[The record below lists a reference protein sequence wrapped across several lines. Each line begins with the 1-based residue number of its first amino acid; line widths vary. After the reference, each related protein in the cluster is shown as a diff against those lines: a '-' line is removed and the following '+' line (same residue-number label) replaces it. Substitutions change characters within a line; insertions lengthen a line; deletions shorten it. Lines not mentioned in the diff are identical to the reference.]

1 MKRAQG
7 ERSRGSRP
15 GRGLSLDRI
24 VTATLELVD
33 EQGIGAATMRAV
45 SSRLEVRS
53 MSLYRY
59 VQDRDELFDAVV
71 ERIVSE
77 LADDPEVQPRPV
89 DGWRP
94 YLAGMAH
101 GVRRYARAHPHAF
114 PLVATRPPAAPWV
127 NPPLRSLRW
136 VEAMLRG
143 LAGEGFSDEQVLFTY
158 RTFNGF
164 LLGYL
169 LLETSAMTLR
179 DPKPGDG
186 SFTATDTVPAMAAS
200 PPGRRRR
207 SGSRRPEPGPLRRA
221 AGGGGGCRRPREL
234 IDPADKIDAGRFP
247 TVYRLA
253 TGLAEDRWEEEFE
266 TGLEHMLDRIAMLVD
281 GGPRRPSGAEVTP
294 VSRGAL
300 RRRRCLAVRAA
311 VCPARGPVWP
321 PVPAAALPEVR
332 ADLAASASAAGR
344 RHGRAHET
352 TGPLGHTAAEVRP
365 AAAGL
370 CGTVPGVSWARR
382 ERPPRKVDIVSFHV
396 SLR

>member
-1 MKRAQG
+1 VIRVQG
-7 ERSRGSRP
+7 GHGRRSRP

-45 SSRLEVRS
+45 SSRLGVRS

-71 ERIVSE
+71 ERIVNE
-77 LADDPEVQPRPV
+77 LADDPEVQLRPV

-136 VEAMLRG
+136 VEAMLTG
-143 LAGEGFSDEQVLFTY
+143 LVREGFSDEQVLFTY
-158 RTFNGF
+158 RTFNSF

-186 SFTATDTVPAMAAS
+186 SFTGSDTIS
-200 PPGRRRR
+200 DDGG
-207 SGSRRPEPGPLRRA
+207 GSAGQAA
-221 AGGGGGCRRPREL
+221 AGPVIGGLSPVRSAEQREALQDAGSPREL
-234 IDPADKIDAGRFP
+234 LDPADGIDARRFP
-247 TVYRLA
+247 TVHRLA
-253 TGLAEDRWEEEFE
+253 TGLAQDRWDGEFE
-266 TGLEHMLDRIAMLVD
+266 TGLEDMLDRIAVFVAGD
-281 GGPRRPSGAEVTP
+281 PDA
-294 VSRGAL
+294 SR
-300 RRRRCLAVRAA
+300 
-311 VCPARGPVWP
+311 
-321 PVPAAALPEVR
+321 
-332 ADLAASASAAGR
+332 D
-344 RHGRAHET
+344 
-352 TGPLGHTAAEVRP
+352 
-365 AAAGL
+365 
-370 CGTVPGVSWARR
+370 
-382 ERPPRKVDIVSFHV
+382 
-396 SLR
+396 

>member
-1 MKRAQG
+1 VIRAQG
-7 ERSRGSRP
+7 GHGRRSRP

-24 VTATLELVD
+24 VTVTLELMD

-45 SSRLEVRS
+45 SSRLGVRS

-71 ERIVSE
+71 ERIVNE
-77 LADDPEVQPRPV
+77 LADDPEVQLRPV

-136 VEAMLRG
+136 VEAMLTG
-143 LAGEGFSDEQVLFTY
+143 LAREGFSDEQVLFTY

-186 SFTATDTVPAMAAS
+186 SFTGTDTTSNDDLGSAGQAAANPVIGGLSPA
-200 PPGRRRR
+200 R
-207 SGSRRPEPGPLRRA
+207 SAEQREALQDADSA
-221 AGGGGGCRRPREL
+221 REL
-234 IDPADKIDAGRFP
+234 LDPADGIDARRFP
-247 TVYRLA
+247 TVHRLA
-253 TGLAEDRWEEEFE
+253 AGLAQDRWEAEFE
-266 TGLEHMLDRIAMLVD
+266 TGLEDMLDRIAAFVAD
-281 GGPRRPSGAEVTP
+281 DPDVRR
-294 VSRGAL
+294 
-300 RRRRCLAVRAA
+300 
-311 VCPARGPVWP
+311 
-321 PVPAAALPEVR
+321 
-332 ADLAASASAAGR
+332 D
-344 RHGRAHET
+344 
-352 TGPLGHTAAEVRP
+352 
-365 AAAGL
+365 
-370 CGTVPGVSWARR
+370 
-382 ERPPRKVDIVSFHV
+382 
-396 SLR
+396 

>member
-1 MKRAQG
+1 VIRAQG
-7 ERSRGSRP
+7 ERGRRSRP

-24 VTATLELVD
+24 VAATLELMD

-71 ERIVSE
+71 ERIVGE

-136 VEAMLRG
+136 VEAMLTG
-143 LAGEGFSDEQVLFTY
+143 LAREGFSDEQVLFTY
-158 RTFNGF
+158 RTFNSF

-179 DPKPGDG
+179 DPRPGDG
-186 SFTATDTVPAMAAS
+186 SFTGTDTISAD
-200 PPGRRRR
+200 
-207 SGSRRPEPGPLRRA
+207 
-221 AGGGGGCRRPREL
+221 GGGSAGQAAADPVIGGLSPARSAGQREALQDADSPREML
-234 IDPADKIDAGRFP
+234 DPADGIDARRFP
-247 TVYRLA
+247 TVHRLA
-253 TGLAEDRWEEEFE
+253 AGLAQDRWDGEFE
-266 TGLEHMLDRIAMLVD
+266 TGLEDMLDRIAVF
-281 GGPRRPSGAEVTP
+281 V
-294 VSRGAL
+294 
-300 RRRRCLAVRAA
+300 
-311 VCPARGPVWP
+311 
-321 PVPAAALPEVR
+321 
-332 ADLAASASAAGR
+332 ADN
-344 RHGRAHET
+344 
-352 TGPLGHTAAEVRP
+352 PDVRP
-365 AAAGL
+365 
-370 CGTVPGVSWARR
+370 
-382 ERPPRKVDIVSFHV
+382 D
-396 SLR
+396 

>member
-1 MKRAQG
+1 MTRVQG
-7 ERSRGSRP
+7 GRGRRSRP

-45 SSRLEVRS
+45 SSRLGVRS

-71 ERIVSE
+71 ERIVNE
-77 LADDPEVQPRPV
+77 LADDPEVQLRPV

-136 VEAMLRG
+136 VEAMLTG
-143 LAGEGFSDEQVLFTY
+143 LAREGFSDEQVLFTY
-158 RTFNGF
+158 RTFNSF

-186 SFTATDTVPAMAAS
+186 SFTGTDTISDDGGESA
-200 PPGRRRR
+200 G
-207 SGSRRPEPGPLRRA
+207 RA
-221 AGGGGGCRRPREL
+221 AAGPVLGGLSPVRSAGQREALQDADSPREL
-234 IDPADKIDAGRFP
+234 LDPADGIDARRFP
-247 TVYRLA
+247 TVHRLA
-253 TGLAEDRWEEEFE
+253 AGLAQDRWDGEFE
-266 TGLEHMLDRIAMLVD
+266 TGLEDMLDRIAVFVAD
-281 GGPRRPSGAEVTP
+281 DPDVRR
-294 VSRGAL
+294 
-300 RRRRCLAVRAA
+300 
-311 VCPARGPVWP
+311 
-321 PVPAAALPEVR
+321 
-332 ADLAASASAAGR
+332 D
-344 RHGRAHET
+344 
-352 TGPLGHTAAEVRP
+352 
-365 AAAGL
+365 
-370 CGTVPGVSWARR
+370 
-382 ERPPRKVDIVSFHV
+382 
-396 SLR
+396 